1 MPFHEY
7 VRADRS
13 REDDDDMHEPEPQWH
28 LDKRVPLAI
37 IITIFLQTAG
47 FIYVVSTWKADVDAR
62 LSQLEKSDTDR
73 KPQESRLIRLEER
86 LESIKSS
93 LVRIES
99 KLESPNGANQQR
111 Q

>member
-7 VRADRS
+7 VRTPS
-13 REDDDDMHEPEPQWH
+13 RDEDDDMRDPEPQWH
-28 LDKRVPLAI
+28 LDRRVPLAI
-37 IITIFLQTAG
+37 ILTIFLQTAG

-62 LSQLEKSDTDR
+62 LSQLEKSDVDR

-99 KLESPNGANQQR
+99 KLESTNGAAQQR

>member
-7 VRADRS
+7 VRADRN
-13 REDDDDMHEPEPQWH
+13 REDDDDMREPEPQWH

-37 IITIFLQTAG
+37 IFTIFLQTAG
-47 FIYVVSTWKADVDAR
+47 VIYVVSAWKADVDAR